1 MGRRKRKGRG
11 FQWVREDAEGEA
23 LEPVERVSHRTI
35 QAEDAELEVFVG
47 ELLELP
53 GDRRRRLPVD
63 ASLVEALDECLRLE
77 GTAKARMLRRVKKL
91 LRRHDIDALK
101 DFLAEPAPDD
111 QRAQALERWRTRIL
125 DEGDAAIHDF
135 VEQFPAADRQAI
147 RSLAR
152 TAQGDSP
159 TARRTAKKLFQELK
173 AAVPLDGG

>member
-1 MGRRKRKGRG
+1 
-11 FQWVREDAEGEA
+11 VREDAEGEA

-63 ASLVEALDECLRLE
+63 ASLVDALDECLRLE
-77 GTAKARMLRRVKKL
+77 GSAKARMLRRVKRL
-91 LRRHDIDALK
+91 LRGHDIDALK
-101 DFLAEPAPDD
+101 GFLADEAPDE
-111 QRAQALERWRTRIL
+111 QRARTLERWRARIL
-125 DEGDAAIHDF
+125 EEGDAAIHDF

-159 TARRTAKKLFQELK
+159 AARRAAKKLFQELK
-173 AAVPLDGG
+173 AAVPLEVG